1 VVGGVLG
8 SRSDV
13 DRFPGSFLSWRHTKT
28 SSKTPADL
36 ESALTRVRQE
46 PDLSAKSLLLAGVV
60 SELFR
65 EREFEP
71 VVVGGSAIAFYTD
84 GAYMSGDTNIC

>member
-1 VVGGVLG
+1 
-8 SRSDV
+8 
-13 DRFPGSFLSWRHTKT
+13 
-28 SSKTPADL
+28 
-36 ESALTRVRQE
+36 
-46 PDLSAKSLLLAGVV
+46 LLLAGVV
-60 SELFR
+60 SEFFR